1 MSNPKKNDVT
11 VSEQL
16 RQLDELI
23 AWFDQDDFDLDEALK
38 KFDEGVKLTEALEA
52 RLGELDNK
60 ITVLKERF
68 DRELGAG
75 E

>member
-1 MSNPKKNDVT
+1 MSSPKNNDQPL
-11 VSEQL
+11 SDQL

-23 AWFDQDDFDLDEALK
+23 AWFDKDDFDLDEALK
-38 KFDEGVKLTEALEA
+38 KFDEGVKLTDALEE
-52 RLGELDNK
+52 RLATLDNK

-68 DRELGAG
+68 DREPGAG